1 VTLGLRQRLK
11 AIDAEL
17 RRRSP
22 ILHHVAVVLLV
33 TVPIMVAFAAADS
46 RTVMGVNPWIKP
58 IKFSLSMAIYAATFG
73 WLLEYLQFPPRKKRR
88 LAGTVAATLIIEIVS
103 IGGQAARGIQSH
115 YNLSSEFNA
124 MIFAFMGLAITVNTV
139 IAAYVGVKFWTS
151 APPIPRPYLWG
162 IRFGLA
168 IFVLASLEGFAMAGR
183 LGHNIGVADGGA
195 GLPFVNWSTRGGD
208 LRTSHFLGMHAL
220 QVLPFCGYLFSRAWP
235 EERAGAH
242 GRYMI
247 AVSAGYGALVLL
259 LFLQA
264 LAGRPLL

>member
-1 VTLGLRQRLK
+1 MTLGPWQTLR
-11 AIDAEL
+11 AFDAEL

-22 ILHHVAVVLLV
+22 ILHHLAVLLLV
-33 TVPIMVAFAAADS
+33 AVPIMVAFAAADT
-46 RTVMGVNPWIKP
+46 RVVMGVNPWFKP
-58 IKFSLSMAIYAATFG
+58 IKFSFSMAIYAATFG
-73 WLLEYLQFPPRKKRR
+73 WLLEYLPFPARKKRR
-88 LAGTVAATLIIEIVS
+88 LAGIVAATLIIEMVS
-103 IGGQAARGIQSH
+103 ISGQAARGIQSH
-115 YNLSSEFNA
+115 YNLSSEFNT

-139 IAAYVGVKFWTS
+139 IAAYAGVKFWTS
-151 APPIPRPYLWG
+151 APSIPQPYLWG
-162 IRFGLA
+162 IRFGFA

-220 QVLPFCGYLFSRAWP
+220 QVLPFCGYLLSRALP
-235 EERAGAH
+235 GERAGARR
-242 GRYMI
+242 RYMI

>member
-1 VTLGLRQRLK
+1 MTLAPWRTLK

-22 ILHHVAVVLLV
+22 ILHHLAVVLLIAA
-33 TVPIMVAFAAADS
+33 PIMVAFAAADT

-73 WLLEYLQFPPRKKRR
+73 WLLEHLQIAMPTKRR
-88 LAGTVAATLIIEIVS
+88 LAGVVAATLIIEMVS

-115 YNLSSEFNA
+115 YNLSSGFNT

-162 IRFGLA
+162 IRFGLT

-183 LGHNIGVADGGA
+183 LGHNIGVADGGV

-220 QVLPFCGYLFSRAWP
+220 QVLPLCGYLFSRELPA
-235 EERAGAH
+235 ERTGA
-242 GRYMI
+242 RACYMV